1 MSNQISKVENPF
13 NAELTSPVSENT
25 ESTLAVSA
33 AREVAEVQGMI
44 VMAKKF
50 PRNKIDAT
58 DRILNDCTRAK
69 LAENALYSYARGG
82 TDITG
87 PSIRLA
93 ECIAQNWGNIDFGI
107 KELEQANGV
116 SKVMAFAWDLETNA
130 RQTKIFEVPHI
141 RSTKKGTYKL
151 EDPRD
156 IYELVANN
164 GARRLRAC
172 ILGIIP
178 GDVIEAAVEQCEITM
193 KSNADIS
200 PEKVKLMVEK
210 FEDFGV
216 SKVAIE
222 KKIQRRIDGI
232 QPAQMVMLRK
242 IYKSLQDG
250 MANAS
255 DFFDMEEKPTPTDKQ
270 EKGIKALKSKITDGA
285 E

>member
-13 NAELTSPVSENT
+13 NTELTSPVSANT

-156 IYELVANN
+156 IYELVANK

-255 DFFDMEEKPTPTDKQ
+255 DFFYMEEKPTPTDKQ